1 MGLSVFAS
9 LICVSQNCIKLLK
22 KILIWL
28 KKGLPI
34 YLRFQTETQRR
45 AEVQPK

>member
-1 MGLSVFAS
+1 MGLSA
-9 LICVSQNCIKLLK
+9 KLR
-22 KILIWL
+22 KITKNFLIWL